1 MFSLL
6 RKGVIR
12 WLQHKR
18 PLPTTPLSDFE
29 RIRHELKPCDIVL
42 VEGRSRVSE
51 VIKLITQSSW
61 SHAAL
66 YIGRMHDIENPLL
79 KDMLRKHYIGTA
91 DKQLIIE
98 SELGTGTVVRALTQ
112 YEKEH
117 LRICRP
123 RNLGFH
129 DSQQVIAYAIGR
141 LGTAYDVRQIFDL
154 ARFLFPWWILPRRW
168 RSSLFKTNP
177 GHNTHTVC
185 STMIAEA
192 FGSIH
197 FPILPLVKK
206 LEGDRYRLY
215 MRNPKL
221 CTPSDFDYS
230 PYFDIIKYPFLDF
243 QQYADQ
249 RMALWTGAGAG
260 ELSEKEQDMYVSV
273 DEIAAPQVD
282 EA

>member
-1 MFSLL
+1 MY
-6 RKGVIR
+6 KGVIR
-12 WLQHKR
+12 WLQKKR
-18 PLPTTPLSDFE
+18 PLPSTPLSDFE
-29 RIRHELKPCDIVL
+29 RIRHELKPCDVLL
-42 VEGRSRVSE
+42 VEGRSRVAE

-66 YIGRMHDIENPLL
+66 YIGRLHDLEDPLL
-79 KDMLRKHYIGTA
+79 KDLLRKHYIGTA

-98 SELGTGTVVRALTQ
+98 SELGVGTIVRPLTI
-112 YEKEH
+112 YEQEH

-123 RNLGFH
+123 RNLGYH
-129 DSQQVIAYAIGR
+129 DSQRVIAYAIGR

-177 GHNTHTVC
+177 GQNTHTVC

-192 FGSIH
+192 FGSIQ

-206 LEGDRYRLY
+206 LDGDHYRLY

-230 PYFDIIKYPFLDF
+230 PYFDIIKYPFLDIHN
-243 QQYADQ
+243 YAEQ
-249 RMALWTGAGAG
+249 RLEPWDGGG
-260 ELSEKEQDMYVSV
+260 ELTKEERELYVATGK
-273 DEIAAPQVD
+273 DP
-282 EA
+282 EATALARQ

>member
-1 MFSLL
+1 MIGWL
-6 RKGVIR
+6 RKAVVR
-12 WLQHKR
+12 WLQKKR
-18 PLPTTPLSDFE
+18 PLPSTPLSDFE

-51 VIKLITQSSW
+51 VIKLITQSCW

-66 YIGRMHDIENPLL
+66 YIGRLHDLENPLL
-79 KDMLRKHYIGTA
+79 KDLLREHYIGTA

-98 SELGTGTVVRALTQ
+98 SELGLGTVVRPLTT
-112 YEKEH
+112 YELEH

-129 DSQQVIAYAIGR
+129 DSQKVIAYAIGR
-141 LGTAYDVRQIFDL
+141 LGTAYDVRQVFDL
-154 ARFLFPWWILPRRW
+154 ARFLLPWWILPRRW
-168 RSSLFKTNP
+168 RSSLFKSNP
-177 GHNTHTVC
+177 GENTHTVC

-192 FGSIH
+192 FGSIQ
-197 FPILPLVKK
+197 FPILPLVKRMEGEKYK
-206 LEGDRYRLY
+206 LF

-243 QQYADQ
+243 HQYSDQ
-249 RMALWTGAGAG
+249 RLLPWSGAE
-260 ELSEKEQDMYVSV
+260 ELSEQERGLYITSGP
-273 DEIAAPQVD
+273 EIPSEPAID